1 MNFVMDSRRLR
12 RGGLLASVC
21 LIGLAQAVPALAQDN
36 GRYGPDD
43 GARPVEAIETAHNV
57 GIVTRTG
64 DGFITPDVA
73 TDTPQ
78 IVINNNFTPTDVRDP
93 NNVTGIGQIVTDA
106 GGGSVGL
113 CTGTLIN
120 PRTILFA
127 AHCVNTR
134 AATAYGAGSGG
145 VGIAVAFETNTR
157 ANAPGETDELV
168 RWLLGAAGGAGR
180 FQTNQ
185 AQSLYNINQVFWN
198 PASRAA
204 ASCTSATSCF
214 LEADV
219 ATAVLDTPAGNVPT
233 WALLFSPLATPASI
247 DPATGTGYHVSIAG
261 YGNNGVGS
269 TGIAGSDF
277 RRRVAEN
284 MLGALVSLNTRNT
297 FLFGTPGSPSRP
309 QQLYFIDFDD
319 PARGTATANPR
330 DFNGFRD
337 NALPR
342 EGTTGPGDSG
352 GPLILDQTFSKPVV
366 IGVLSGGSTFFA
378 GQPQGSYG
386 TQAFYQPLFLYWDW
400 IVANNPYRYVTAVAG
415 NRNWEDGTAWIT
427 ELDPAY
433 HIIAGGQ
440 LVNGLPTNLGG
451 TNSGNGPQFGEMCF
465 QSPNTSSNPAT
476 NECVNIATGAVRNG
490 VPNTATDSSS
500 PLVIDLA
507 TGEGMVPTE
516 TAMADPG
523 YSDTLRPAPTIAN
536 GLPGATGFTPNNV
549 DGVRAT
555 GEMGRYY
562 DVTLRNTGAITLNS
576 AVTVDRFTVAGATSQ
591 LNVAS
596 GASLNSLI
604 EVRQL
609 TGTVNTNGTIQ
620 TAGDYLLLSGLLTG
634 AGTVRTPFLTSVL
647 GSIAPGTMTTT
658 GTLTIAGNLVL
669 SSGSNLFIDLGP
681 GGASDVLAV
690 VANGSSTG
698 NATLGG
704 AVSFSPVAGYR
715 ITAGDRFTFLTAAGG
730 VTGTFGSATSLSAIL
745 TPRLTYGPNSVSVE
759 IQAGLYRNVVA
770 PTAVQ
775 GAYAQLLDLSRG
787 NAGLAGVY
795 GPLDLQNAA
804 TIRATLDSWA
814 PRTETLR
821 GSLATVAAD
830 NMSRFYRDRLLQLDG
845 GDMGGTLAMIGRP
858 MQLAHLNMT
867 AVGAATM
874 QVRSDS
880 DAVTVQHGRL
890 PDDTSA
896 FLAGGY
902 LDGDSRPMASALPG
916 GGRDKFDG
924 FYLAGGIEKS
934 LGDNGVIG
942 FSLSYTDVDGTTPVG
957 GQKASGTLYQ
967 GTLYGKTGLGG
978 GIELSTQLSAGAFD
992 SRTTRI
998 ADLVGTPFTLTGDDT
1013 SLIVTG
1019 EVGLAKNF
1027 DLGSVEFGP
1036 RVAARASHIGFSD
1049 IKENGGG
1056 PALRLDRS
1064 SFNSVQARAGL
1075 ALSGKRGSSF
1085 QPHLSADY
1093 VHEFKDAPASFGATF
1108 VGGPG
1113 PNAIFGLAGT
1123 DKDWFEV
1130 GGGITFKTGNVD
1142 LSIGADTT
1150 IGRKDVSNQ
1159 SYRGS
1164 VTFHF

>member
-21 LIGLAQAVPALAQDN
+21 LVGLAQAVSASAQDN

-43 GARPVEAIETAHNV
+43 GARPAEAIETAHNV
-57 GIVTRTG
+57 GIVTRAG
-64 DGFITPDVA
+64 DGFITPDDA

-185 AQSLYNINQVFWN
+185 AQSLYNVNQVFWN

-233 WALLFSPLATPASI
+233 WALLFSPLATPTSI

-269 TGIAGSDF
+269 TGITGSDF

-465 QSPNTSSNPAT
+465 QSPSTSSNPAT

-490 VPNTATDSSS
+490 VPNNATDSSS

-576 AVTVDRFTVAGATSQ
+576 AVTVDRFTMAGATSQ

-759 IQAGLYRNVVA
+759 IQAGLYRDVVA

-775 GAYAQLLDLSRG
+775 GAYAQLLDQSRG
-787 NAGLAGVY
+787 NAALAGVY
-795 GPLDLQNAA
+795 GPLDMQNAA

-814 PRTETLR
+814 PWTETLR

-978 GIELSTQLSAGAFD
+978 GFELSTQLSAGAFD

-1113 PNAIFGLAGT
+1113 PKAIFGLAGT

>member
-1 MNFVMDSRRLR
+1 M
-12 RGGLLASVC
+12 C
-21 LIGLAQAVPALAQDN
+21 LFGLAQAVPALAQDAAL
-36 GRYGPDD
+36 YGPDD
-43 GARPVEAIETAHNV
+43 DARPTGAVEMAHNAGFV
-57 GIVTRTG
+57 PGTG
-64 DGFITPDVA
+64 EGFIDPGDA

-93 NNVTGIGQIVTDA
+93 TNVTGIGQIVTDA

-180 FQTNQ
+180 FQSNQ

-233 WALLFSPLATPASI
+233 WALLFSPLATPTSI
-247 DPATGTGYHVSIAG
+247 NPATGTGYHVTIAG

-319 PARGTATANPR
+319 PARGTATANAR

-400 IVANNPYRYVTAVAG
+400 IVANNPYRYVTAVTG

-433 HIIAGGQ
+433 HVIAGGQ

-451 TNSGNGPQFGEMCF
+451 TNSGNGPQFGELCF
-465 QSPNTSSNPAT
+465 QSPSTSPNPAS
-476 NECVNIATGAVRNG
+476 NECVDIATGAVRNG

-507 TGEGMVPTE
+507 TGEGMAPTE

-536 GLPGATGFTPNNV
+536 GLPGATGFVPNNV
-549 DGVRAT
+549 DGVRTT

-576 AVTVDRFTVAGATSQ
+576 SVTVDRFTVAGATSQ

-681 GGASDVLAV
+681 SGASDVLAV
-690 VANGSSTG
+690 VANGGSTG

-704 AVSFSPVAGYR
+704 AVSFSPVSGYR

-730 VTGTFGSATSLSAIL
+730 VTGTFGSASSLSAIL

-759 IQAGLYRNVVA
+759 IQAGLYRNVVD

-775 GAYAQLLDLSRG
+775 GAYAQLLDQSRG
-787 NAGLAGVY
+787 NAALAGVY
-795 GPLDLQNAA
+795 GPLDLQSAT
-804 TIRATLDSWA
+804 TIRATLESWA

-858 MQLAHLNMT
+858 VQLAHLNMT
-867 AVGAATM
+867 AVGAASM

-880 DAVTVQHGRL
+880 DSVTVQQGRL

-916 GGRDKFDG
+916 GGRDRFDG

-934 LGDNGVIG
+934 LGDNGVLG
-942 FSLSYTDVDGTTPVG
+942 FSLSYTDIDGTTPVG

-992 SRTTRI
+992 SRTTRV

-1019 EVGLAKNF
+1019 EVSLAKNF
-1027 DLGSVEFGP
+1027 DLGSIEFGP

-1064 SFNSVQARAGL
+1064 SYNSVQGRAGL

>member
-1 MNFVMDSRRLR
+1 MKLTTDSRRLR

-21 LIGLAQAVPALAQDN
+21 LFGMAQMAPAMAQN
-36 GRYGPDD
+36 SGQYGPDD
-43 GARPVEAIETAHNV
+43 DARPTGAVETAQNAGFV
-57 GIVTRTG
+57 PGTG
-64 DGFITPDVA
+64 EGFIDPGDA

-93 NNVTGIGQIVTDA
+93 TNVTGIGQVVTDA

-157 ANAPGETDELV
+157 ANAPGQTDELV

-233 WALLFSPLATPASI
+233 WALLFSPLATPTSI
-247 DPATGTGYHVSIAG
+247 NPATGTGYHVTIAG

-465 QSPNTSSNPAT
+465 QSPSSSPNPPT

-490 VPNTATDSSS
+490 VPNTASDSSS
-500 PLVIDLA
+500 PLVVDLA
-507 TGEGMVPTE
+507 TGEGMVATE

-634 AGTVRTPFLTSVL
+634 RGTVRTPFLTSVL

-730 VTGTFGSATSLSAIL
+730 VTGTFGSANSLSAIL

-775 GAYAQLLDLSRG
+775 GAYARLLDQSRG

-804 TIRATLDSWA
+804 TIRATLENWA

-830 NMSRFYRDRLLQLDG
+830 NMSRFYRDRLLHLDG

-1013 SLIVTG
+1013 SLVVTG
-1019 EVGLAKNF
+1019 EVSLAKNF

-1064 SFNSVQARAGL
+1064 SFNSVQGRAGL
-1075 ALSGKRGSSF
+1075 ALSGKRGNSF

-1113 PNAIFGLAGT
+1113 PSAIFGLAGT